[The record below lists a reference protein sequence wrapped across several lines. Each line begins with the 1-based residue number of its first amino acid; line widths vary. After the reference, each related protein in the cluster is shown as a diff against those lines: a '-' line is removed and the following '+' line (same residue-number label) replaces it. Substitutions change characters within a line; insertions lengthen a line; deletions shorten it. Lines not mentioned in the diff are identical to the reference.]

1 MNLENLSAAAIQL
14 LKDLIEIPSLSSEE
28 QQTAKRI
35 EVWFNVNDIPFNR
48 NQNNVWAVNKYFE
61 TSKPTLLLNS
71 HHDTVKPNNGYTKD
85 PFKAQ
90 VEAGKLYGLG
100 SNDAGGSLV
109 SLIAAFTHFYAL
121 KDLNYNLV
129 LVASAE
135 EENSGKA
142 GLNSMLSII
151 PNIDVAIV
159 GEPTLLQLAV
169 AEKGLVVFDAIVK
182 GTPGHAAHPNTDN
195 AIYNSIKVLEWF
207 KDFQFD
213 KISDSLGPVKMTVT
227 QINAGKQHNTI
238 PAGVSLVIDV
248 RVNDQYSNS
257 EIAEIL
263 QKNSPCDSIIPRSL
277 RLNSSY
283 IPLEHPLVQSG
294 IQIGRETYGSPTLSD
309 QSVLSCPSLKL
320 GPGDSTRSHTADEFI
335 FIDEIYFCLPIRSQ
349 DSHDEVKTHFNS
361 VCIVPNFICPIRKHQ
376 PRRFNHLQH
385 RIQHP

>member
-35 EVWFNVNDIPFNR
+35 EVWFNVNDIPYNR

-61 TSKPTLLLNS
+61 ISKPTLLLNS

-238 PAGVSLVIDV
+238 PSGVSLVIDV

-335 FIDEIYFCLPIRSQ
+335 FIDEIKEGIKLY
-349 DSHDEVKTHFNS
+349 
-361 VCIVPNFICPIRKHQ
+361 
-376 PRRFNHLQH
+376 
-385 RIQHP
+385 IQLLTKIL